1 MAKKHEDSGELTF
14 LEKIKKK
21 IGDFWYDTKVD
32 FHELFHNPNKP
43 KKETNILKEKN
54 KKKWMDLIFVWSV
67 LFIPIILTLI
77 FYVYGTAISIPIAFE
92 QYSQTG
98 EISYGFRNF
107 KFIINAFQTG
117 DILYEALFN
126 TFKYFFFGLLVQTP
140 LQYLVSYFL
149 YKKIR
154 WDGFFRYV
162 FFIPS
167 MVSSVII
174 SSLFI
179 YLIGPDGPVQIFIG
193 KAIGNPNLLLL
204 RNSSTALGTMLFYNL
219 WVGLAG
225 GMVMNL
231 AAFTRIPLE
240 VIEAG
245 VLDGVN
251 FWKEIRYLIFPMT
264 WPFFGTIFMLQC
276 IGIFGAGGPAL
287 LLTGGAYGT
296 YDISYYVYELTVSG
310 SKSSQAVSGAI
321 GLLQGGLTLP
331 LALLIRRLVNKI
343 EPVEF

>member
-1 MAKKHEDSGELTF
+1 MKKRLEDSGELSF
-14 LEKIKKK
+14 FEKIKKV

-32 FHELFHNPNKP
+32 LHELLHDPNKP
-43 KKETNILKEKN
+43 KKVNHYKAKR
-54 KKKWMDLIFVWSV
+54 KKKWMDIIFVWSV
-67 LFIPIILTLI
+67 LILPIIMTII
-77 FYVYGTAISIPIAFE
+77 FWLYGTLISIPIAFE
-92 QYSQTG
+92 QYSPTG
-98 EISYGFRNF
+98 ELSYGFNNF

-117 DILYEALFN
+117 DILFEAFFN
-126 TFKYFFFGLLVQTP
+126 TLKYFFFGLLVQTP

-149 YKKIR
+149 YKKIK

-179 YLIGPDGPVQIFIG
+179 YLVGPDGPVQILLG
-193 KAIGNPNLLLL
+193 KITGNPELLLL
-204 RNSSTALGTMLFYNL
+204 RNSSTALGTMLFYNV
-219 WVGLAG
+219 WVGVAG

-231 AAFTRIPLE
+231 AAFTRIPVE

-251 FWKEIRYLIFPMT
+251 IWKEIRYLILPMT
-264 WPFFGTIFMLQC
+264 WPFFGTMLMMQC
-276 IGIFGAGGPAL
+276 VGIFGASGPAL
-287 LLTGGAYGT
+287 LLTGGGYGT
-296 YDISYYVYELTVSG
+296 YDIGFYVYELTVSG
-310 SKSSQAVSGAI
+310 SKTSESIGGAI
-321 GLLQGGLTLP
+321 SLLQGALTLP
-331 LALLIRRLVNKI
+331 IALIVRHFVNRI